1 MNALWSYS
9 LKHDT
14 MLPLTQEVAHQLDI
28 FMRGKGKGKGWGGMG
43 GKKEEKHSPEFA
55 RIERVHAYV

>member
-1 MNALWSYS
+1 
-9 LKHDT
+9 
-14 MLPLTQEVAHQLDI
+14 
-28 FMRGKGKGKGWGGMG
+28 MRGKGKGKGWGGMG